1 LIRRTVIGVLFF
13 SLLSITGCE
22 ESGDPIHPQAVAA
35 ELYSL
40 GNDFRLWGL
49 VLEQEID
56 NNEIKARVANL
67 MIGRL
72 IMISHADYEMT
83 DLAIRPMESLCRA
96 TTDEARHIMENY
108 GHSNVVEV
116 ALKYV
121 DDMRPAI
128 IEEFRSRQSEFA
140 EGCFGSPRKVW

>member
-1 LIRRTVIGVLFF
+1 MRPTFVGLLFISF
-13 SLLSITGCE
+13 LSITGCE
-22 ESGDPIHPQAVAA
+22 ESGDPIHPQFVAA

-40 GNDFRLWGL
+40 GDDFRLWDL
-49 VLEQEID
+49 IIEQEID

-83 DLAIRPMESLCRA
+83 DLAIMPMESLCRA
-96 TTDEARHIMENY
+96 TTDEAREIMENY
-108 GHSNVVEV
+108 GHSNVVDV

-121 DDMRPAI
+121 DKMRPEI
-128 IEEFRSRQSEFA
+128 LEEFERRQSKFA
-140 EGCFGSPRKVW
+140 EGCFASLRNEW